1 MQQLTNTF
9 NQILPIGTN
18 NKFDLIRL
26 SLLNCLLCVLMCLTY
41 LRALH
46 VHVFDV
52 LACLRAWHA
61 CVLACLTCLRACL
74 LPQRACLFYFL
85 TRPHVTCLL
94 CSNILRVCVFRI
106 FVCLSYFTFEKV
118 RGYPKIFYIEEF
130 GFCSEAYGVFFRSKI
145 TATFSEKLYHT
156 CLPLVLINKT
166 HFFIYTHFIFI
177 DTI

>member
-61 CVLACLTCLRACL
+61 CVLACLTCLRVRILSALACFISL
-74 LPQRACLFYFL
+74 RDHMLHACCAQISY
-85 TRPHVTCLL
+85 V
-94 CSNILRVCVFRI
+94 
-106 FVCLSYFTFEKV
+106 FVCFVSSFV
-118 RGYPKIFYIEEF
+118 
-130 GFCSEAYGVFFRSKI
+130 
-145 TATFSEKLYHT
+145 
-156 CLPLVLINKT
+156 LVTLHLKR
-166 HFFIYTHFIFI
+166 
-177 DTI
+177 